1 MQKAPKSIALIREG
15 KLPPDRRVAL
25 SPDQCVRFQKTFPN
39 CRLMVQSSP
48 IRCFSDAE
56 YAEKGIEVVDQL
68 DEAEVLIG
76 VKEVPID
83 QLIPSKTY
91 LFFSHTF
98 KKQPYNRSLLRAI
111 LEKNIRLI
119 DYELLTA
126 QKGGRLLGFGRYAGV
141 VGAYNGLL
149 G

>member
-1 MQKAPKSIALIREG
+1 
-15 KLPPDRRVAL
+15 
-25 SPDQCVRFQKTFPN
+25 
-39 CRLMVQSSP
+39 MVQSSP

-56 YAEKGIEVVDQL
+56 YADKGIEVVEHV

-76 VKEVPID
+76 VKEVPVD

-98 KKQPYNRSLLRAI
+98 KKQPYNRALLRAI

-126 QKGGRLLGFGRYAGV
+126 EKVAVCSVLDDMLEWSVPITGCW
-141 VGAYNGLL
+141 VGER
-149 G
+149 